1 MTADMRHGEDARAKH
16 ELLPLF
22 PLGLVLVPGELLPLH
37 IFEERYKRL
46 IAECRDSGAPFGIVF
61 SRDEGLAVVGC
72 TARVGAVL
80 GELPDGRS
88 NIVVRGGERF
98 RLVELRP
105 PDLPDVEPVRAVVE
119 YLHDAPGEVS
129 VELTETVERL
139 FTRAL
144 ELTDATSPTRG
155 PQDVPRSFQIAGV
168 FEIEPVV
175 KQRLLQL
182 QDEAG
187 RLGLLATFFD
197 ALVQRLELLQ
207 SREEAIR
214 GNGKGT

>member
-1 MTADMRHGEDARAKH
+1 MADPEY

-46 IAECRDSGAPFGIVF
+46 IADCRETGGPFGIVL
-61 SRDEGLAVVGC
+61 SREGGLAVVGC

-80 GELPDGRS
+80 EEFSDGRL

-105 PDLPDVEPVRAVVE
+105 PDLPDVEPLRALVE
-119 YLHDAPGEVS
+119 YLDDTPGEV
-129 VELTETVERL
+129 VPEVAQAVERL
-139 FTRAL
+139 FARAL
-144 ELTDATSPTRG
+144 ELTDSGSPKRG
-155 PQDVPRSFQIAGV
+155 SVDVPRSFQIAGV
-168 FEIEPVV
+168 FEIEPMV

-182 QDEAG
+182 HYESE
-187 RLGLLATFFD
+187 
-197 ALVQRLELLQ
+197 RLELLAGFFETLVERLELLR
-207 SREEAIR
+207 SREDAIR
-214 GNGKGT
+214 GNGKGD

>member
-1 MTADMRHGEDARAKH
+1 MADAEY

-46 IAECRDSGAPFGIVF
+46 VAECRETGAPFGIVL
-61 SRDEGLAVVGC
+61 SREEGLAVVGS

-80 GELPDGRS
+80 EEFPDGRL

-105 PDLPDVEPVRAVVE
+105 PDLPDVQPLNALVE
-119 YLHDAPGEVS
+119 YLDDAPGDV
-129 VELTETVERL
+129 LPETTQAVERL
-139 FTRAL
+139 FAEAL
-144 ELTDATSPTRG
+144 ELTGSGSPKYG
-155 PQDVPRSFQIAGV
+155 PVQVPRSFQIAGV

-182 QDEAG
+182 HHESE
-187 RLGLLATFFD
+187 
-197 ALVQRLELLQ
+197 RLELLAAFFDTLVERLKLLK
-207 SREEAIR
+207 SREDAIR
-214 GNGKGT
+214 GNGKGN

>member
-1 MTADMRHGEDARAKH
+1 MADPEY

-22 PLGLVLVPGELLPLH
+22 PLGLVLVPGELLALH

-46 IAECRDSGAPFGIVF
+46 IADSRETGGPFGIVL
-61 SRDEGLAVVGC
+61 SREEGLAVLGC

-80 GELPDGRS
+80 EEFSDGRL

-105 PDLPDVEPVRAVVE
+105 PDLPDLQPLRALVE
-119 YLHDAPGEVS
+119 YLDDRPGEAPA
-129 VELTETVERL
+129 EIAQAVERL
-139 FTRAL
+139 FAQAL
-144 ELTDATSPTRG
+144 ELTDSGSPRHG
-155 PQDVPRSFQIAGV
+155 SMEVPRSFQIAGV

-182 QDEAG
+182 HDESE
-187 RLGLLATFFD
+187 
-197 ALVQRLELLQ
+197 RLELLAGYLDTLVERLRLLK
-207 SREEAIR
+207 SREDAIR
-214 GNGKGT
+214 GNGKGH

>member
-1 MTADMRHGEDARAKH
+1 MADADY
-16 ELLPLF
+16 ELFPLF

-46 IAECRDSGAPFGIVF
+46 VAECRETGAPFGIVL
-61 SRDEGLAVVGC
+61 SREEGLAVVGC

-80 GELPDGRS
+80 EEFPDGRL

-105 PDLPDVEPVRAVVE
+105 PDLPDVEPLRALVE
-119 YLHDAPGEVS
+119 YLEDAPGEVLS
-129 VELTETVERL
+129 ELTQTVERL
-139 FTRAL
+139 FAQAL
-144 ELTDATSPTRG
+144 ELTDSGSPKHG
-155 PQDVPRSFQIAGV
+155 SVEVPRSFQIAGV

-182 QDEAG
+182 HHESE
-187 RLGLLATFFD
+187 
-197 ALVQRLELLQ
+197 RLELLAGFFDTLVERLKLLR
-207 SREEAIR
+207 SRADAIR
-214 GNGKGT
+214 GNGKGN

>member
-1 MTADMRHGEDARAKH
+1 MADADY
-16 ELLPLF
+16 ELFPLF

-46 IAECRDSGAPFGIVF
+46 VAECRETGAPFGIVL
-61 SRDEGLAVVGC
+61 SREEGLAVVGC

-80 GELPDGRS
+80 EEFPDGRL

-105 PDLPDVEPVRAVVE
+105 PDLPDVEPLRALVE
-119 YLHDAPGEVS
+119 YLEDAPGEVLS
-129 VELTETVERL
+129 ELTQTVERL
-139 FTRAL
+139 FAQAL
-144 ELTDATSPTRG
+144 ELTDSG
-155 PQDVPRSFQIAGV
+155 PPKHGSVEVPRSFQIAGV

-182 QDEAG
+182 HHESE
-187 RLGLLATFFD
+187 
-197 ALVQRLELLQ
+197 RLELLAGFFDTLVERLKLLR
-207 SREEAIR
+207 SREDAIR
-214 GNGKGT
+214 GNGKGN